1 MILVEKA
8 SVEDISLIQKIAHTT
23 WYPTFK
29 DILSEQ
35 QIEYMLEMMYS
46 TSSLKEQIEVKNHV
60 FFIAKQGDLSL
71 GFMSIELNYNYKPKA
86 KIHKIYILPTA
97 QGKGIGNALMQKAEE
112 FALEHK
118 QDSITLNVNRFNKA
132 IGFYQKQGY
141 QNIRTENIDIG
152 KGYVMEDYVFEK
164 PL

>member
-60 FFIAKQGDLSL
+60 FFIAKQGGLSL
-71 GFMSIELNYNYKPKA
+71 GFMSIELNYNHKPKT

-97 QGKGIGNALMQKAEE
+97 QGKGIGNVLMQKAEE

-164 PL
+164 LL